1 MKFKRVYHDC
11 RLWEEVPA
19 NMWGEATNP
28 AQALEDAIAFTGD
41 HRLYGEHMLRV
52 IQEWPVSCE
61 NALTD
66 YSLNRK
72 AWVGHA
78 AVALALNIPEDI
90 TRKAWGMLTDEQ
102 RLLANREAE
111 RAIQQ
116 WEDSYA
122 KGKGLCGHLVLPVL
136 RL

>member
-1 MKFKRVYHDC
+1 MMISRVYHPVN
-11 RLWEEVPA
+11 LWEEVNH
-19 NMWGEATNP
+19 NMWGDVINEK
-28 AQALEDAIAFTGD
+28 QALALAIKFTSD
-41 HRLYGEHMLRV
+41 HKLYGQHMLRV
-52 IQEWPVSCE
+52 VSEWPVSAE

-66 YSLNRK
+66 PYLNKK

-90 TRKAWGMLTDEQ
+90 TRKAWGFLTDEQ

-116 WEDSYA
+116 WQ
-122 KGKGLCGHLVLPVL
+122 L
-136 RL
+136 RYTKSERLRKEMGIQMLF